1 MPVILASE
9 QRDRWLDPSMQ
20 DAATAI
26 ALLKTFDSNLMG
38 RYPASTRIN
47 LVPNDDPE
55 CSAPVHLPAPT
66 ATLFD

>member
-38 RYPASTRIN
+38 R
-47 LVPNDDPE
+47 
-55 CSAPVHLPAPT
+55 
-66 ATLFD
+66 